1 MCFRCWEKG
10 GAGRALCGTAG
21 FGEGTTELDREQGER
36 VTLGRRREP
45 GFPCGSGLSREPL
58 APPPAAQELAAEAA
72 PTSDRGRCTRGRLL
86 DSGDVF
92 STDCPHAHAL
102 SRDRTLRHRQAR
114 SRQPPHAPLRAVRQ
128 SRGDR
133 KSVVQGQ
140 RVYVRVDLGGR
151 RNYKKNKKK

>member
-114 SRQPPHAPLRAVRQ
+114 SRSEEHTSELQSLMRISYAVLCFNKQ
-128 SRGDR
+128 KR
-133 KSVVQGQ
+133 KSKQQ
-140 RVYVRVDLGGR
+140 KRKH
-151 RNYKKNKKK
+151 N